1 MMLILYVRE
10 YPQQIGEIIQREL
23 GSEYTLTGSYA
34 SGELVWELRYTGS
47 RDTRILLLAISE
59 YILERVE
66 HWSHQF

>member
-1 MMLILYVRE
+1 MIILYVRE

-23 GSEYTLTGSYA
+23 HSEYTLTGSYV

-47 RDTRILLLAISE
+47 RDTRILWLVISE
-59 YILERVE
+59 YILE

>member
-1 MMLILYVRE
+1 MLILYVRE

-23 GSEYTLTGSYA
+23 HSEYTLTGSYV

-47 RDTRILLLAISE
+47 RDTRILWLVISE
-59 YILERVE
+59 YILARVE